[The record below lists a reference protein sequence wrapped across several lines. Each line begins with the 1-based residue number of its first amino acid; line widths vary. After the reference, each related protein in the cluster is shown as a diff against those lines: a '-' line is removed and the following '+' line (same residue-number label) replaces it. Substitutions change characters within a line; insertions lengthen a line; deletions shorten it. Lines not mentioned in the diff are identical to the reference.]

1 MVVVVT
7 SVTKSFDRQL
17 SFADSVQA
25 KMSRQKTRAKSM
37 VSVLNWSQRIARL
50 ASPKRELIRPVIE
63 NPGDFLFLSI
73 RALAEKLGTDTATTL
88 RVVRAMGF
96 AGYPEFR
103 RYLHEVTIANA
114 TSLQSML
121 SSPSKDSD
129 IPSHV
134 RDSLVQDQKNLAGL
148 RTSLDVEQLG
158 RLARRIWSAR
168 RIVLVGGDL
177 AASVVSYLEYHLTML
192 GLPVFAAT
200 TPGRTVVLLRSA
212 DKNDVV
218 IAVSFHRGLRQTV
231 EGLRQAKSKGA
242 FCVGVTD
249 TLASPLIRFSDECLF
264 TSVVTHHFG
273 DSYVAPIALMN
284 VLLAACANYR
294 REHTLQLMREA
305 AKDELSGYRWYEDS
319 ESDDSARD
327 SGSRT
332 PQKSRQNSER
342 HK

>member
-1 MVVVVT
+1 
-7 SVTKSFDRQL
+7 
-17 SFADSVQA
+17 
-25 KMSRQKTRAKSM
+25 MSGQKTRAKSA

-50 ASPKRELIRPVIE
+50 APSKRELIRPVVE
-63 NPGDFLFLSI
+63 NPGGFLFLSI
-73 RALAEKLGTDTATTL
+73 RALAEKLKTDTATTL

-134 RDSLVQDQKNLAGL
+134 RDSLLQDQKNLAGL
-148 RTSLDVEQLG
+148 RSSLDVEQLG

-168 RIVLVGGDL
+168 RIILVGGDL

-200 TPGRTVVLLRSA
+200 SPGRTVVVLRTA

-218 IAVSFHRGLRQTV
+218 IAISFHRGLRQTV
-231 EGLRQAKSKGA
+231 EGLKQAKAKGA
-242 FCVGVTD
+242 FCVGITD
-249 TLASPLIRFSDECLF
+249 TLVSPLVRFSDECIF

-305 AKDELSGYRWYEDS
+305 AKDESSGYRWFEENES
-319 ESDDSARD
+319 EEPGKYAGAR
-327 SGSRT
+327 S
-332 PQKSRQNSER
+332 PQRYRRPPER
-342 HK
+342 HE

>member
-1 MVVVVT
+1 
-7 SVTKSFDRQL
+7 
-17 SFADSVQA
+17 
-25 KMSRQKTRAKSM
+25 MSRQTNRPKSG

-50 ASPKRELIRPVIE
+50 APPKRELIRPVIE
-63 NPGDFLFLSI
+63 NPGSFLFLSI
-73 RALAEKLGTDTATTL
+73 RALAERLETDTATTL

-148 RTSLDVEQLG
+148 RSSLDVEQLG
-158 RLARRIWSAR
+158 RLAKRIWSAR

-192 GLPVFAAT
+192 GLPVFAT
-200 TPGRTVVLLRSA
+200 TSAGRTVVVLRAA

-218 IAVSFHRGLRQTV
+218 IAISFHRGLRQTV
-231 EGLRQAKSKGA
+231 EGLKQAKSKGA
-242 FCVGVTD
+242 FCVGITD
-249 TLASPLIRFSDECLF
+249 TLVSPLVRFSDECIF

-294 REHTLQLMREA
+294 REHTLQLLREA
-305 AKDELSGYRWYEDS
+305 AKDELSGYRWFTDNELEEPAKD
-319 ESDDSARD
+319 A
-327 SGSRT
+327 GTRT
-332 PQKSRQNSER
+332 PPKNRRNSER
-342 HK
+342 NK

>member
-1 MVVVVT
+1 
-7 SVTKSFDRQL
+7 
-17 SFADSVQA
+17 
-25 KMSRQKTRAKSM
+25 MSRQKTRAKSA
-37 VSVLNWSQRIARL
+37 VSVLNWSQRIALL
-50 ASPKRELIRPVIE
+50 APPKRELIRPVIE

-88 RVVRAMGF
+88 RIVRTLGF
-96 AGYPEFR
+96 SGYPEFR

-134 RDSLVQDQKNLAGL
+134 RDSLIQDQKNLAGL
-148 RTSLDVEQLG
+148 RSSLDVEQLG
-158 RLARRIWSAR
+158 RLAKRIWSAR

-177 AASVVSYLEYHLTML
+177 AASVISYLEYHLTML

-200 TPGRTVVLLRSA
+200 TPGRTVVLLRTA
-212 DKNDVV
+212 DKDDVV
-218 IAVSFHRGLRQTV
+218 IAISFHRGLRQTV
-231 EGLRQAKSKGA
+231 EGAKQAKSKGA
-242 FCVGVTD
+242 FCVAITD
-249 TLASPLIRFSDECLF
+249 TLVSPLIRFSDECLF
-264 TSVVTHHFG
+264 TSVGTHHFG
-273 DSYVAPIALMN
+273 DSYVAPIALIN

-305 AKDELSGYRWYEDS
+305 AKDESSGYRWFEDS
-319 ESDDSARD
+319 ESDEPGRD

-332 PQKSRQNSER
+332 PQQRRRGSGK